1 MLWPTGWR
9 ARFSFRRERGSVADA
24 RHRLLAIDV
33 KLPGSDLTVILW
45 LLPRGCLQWLLWR
58 VADPHNRR
66 GGHSHRRRRSQR
78 RVLLCGFGL
87 RRLIPQ
93 HLFRPDSKALRVEP
107 ERQCRESNLVL
118 RASLGDQVAACVA
131 TTRYGAVASNH
142 SRNFTRTGQ
151 QSDASTN
158 VLLFAKR
165 RRFAM
170 RLVHHAD
177 WKWPSES
184 DPLLVPTA
192 IHKPTQGS

>member
-1 MLWPTGWR
+1 MTCCKVGSRERCCSAPHIR
-9 ARFSFRRERGSVADA
+9 ARTSCGTRDPPPSRVQSSGTSVGVTIQGA
-24 RHRLLAIDV
+24 
-33 KLPGSDLTVILW
+33 
-45 LLPRGCLQWLLWR
+45 
-58 VADPHNRR
+58 
-66 GGHSHRRRRSQR
+66 
-78 RVLLCGFGL
+78 LLCGFGL

-118 RASLGDQVAACVA
+118 RASLMDRVAACVA

-177 WKWPSES
+177 SKWPSES